1 MNNPD
6 SQEKSIFIKTI
17 CGKYSNRIQAEKAPR
32 LYAHIN
38 IYFRLLPWS
47 LLKGVS
53 FYSEQSYN
61 HSPWLPYR
69 QAVNKL
75 LIKDKVFILQNYKIE
90 NAYRFAGGGSQTE
103 ILSEINISQLSL
115 RESCEMNFYK
125 SKNNCYKGHL
135 KKGSNHIIERD
146 GRKTYLVSKVKFDK
160 NNFLSY
166 DEGFD
171 IETGHKVWGSNN
183 GYLKFQKIDEMC
195 I

>member
-1 MNNPD
+1 MNNNH

-17 CGKYSNRIQAEKAPR
+17 CGRYSNKIQAEESPR

-61 HSPWLPYR
+61 HSPWSPYR

-90 NAYRFAGGGSQTE
+90 NAYRFAGGGYQPK

-125 SKNNCYKGHL
+125 SKNNFYKGHL

-146 GRKTYLVSKVKFDK
+146 GKKTYLVSKVKFDK
-160 NNFLSY
+160 DNFLSL

-171 IETGHKVWGSNN
+171 IETGQKVWGSNN
-183 GYLKFQKIDEMC
+183 GYLKFKKIDEM
-195 I
+195 

>member
-1 MNNPD
+1 MKNSH

-17 CGKYSNRIQAEKAPR
+17 CGQYSNKVQAEEAPR

-38 IYFRLLPWS
+38 IFFRLLPWS

-61 HSPWLPYR
+61 HSPWSPYR
-69 QAVNKL
+69 QAVHKL
-75 LIKDKVFILQNYKIE
+75 LIKGKVFIMQNYKIE
-90 NAYRFAGGGSQTE
+90 NAYRFAGGGFETE
-103 ILSEINISQLSL
+103 ILSTINSSQLSL

-125 SKNNCYKGHL
+125 SKNNCYTGHL
-135 KKGSNHIIERD
+135 KKGCNHIIERD

-160 NNFLSY
+160 HNFLSL

-171 IETGHKVWGSNN
+171 IETGQKIWGSDN
-183 GYLKFQKIDEMC
+183 GYLKFQKIEYM
-195 I
+195 